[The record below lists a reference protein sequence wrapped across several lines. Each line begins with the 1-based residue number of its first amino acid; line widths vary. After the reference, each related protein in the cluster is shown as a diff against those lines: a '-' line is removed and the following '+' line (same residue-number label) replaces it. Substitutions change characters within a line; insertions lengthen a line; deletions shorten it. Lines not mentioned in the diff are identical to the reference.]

1 MDAVDGLPYCIQYYN
16 AWEEDNLVY
25 IQLELGVMSLADY
38 AQKNHSICEEECW
51 YILHDITNAMMCLH
65 GNQYVHMDIKP
76 ENIVITPEG
85 KYKLCDFGLL
95 YKLNQKVSRL
105 CMLGQSWVNYGVRAF
120 MFLSS
125 IISN

>member
-120 MFLSS
+120 MFFLCHYD
-125 IISN
+125 